1 MPTYMLIM
9 RATEAALAA
18 SREQDMESIIT
29 AMGQYNEAL
38 MTAGVMVGGDGLSDP
53 SEGAVVAFGT
63 AEPTVTP
70 GAYGPAETLFNG
82 YWTISVPTLDEAIAW
97 AKRCPMGPGT
107 ALEIRRVT
115 DESDFADFADN
126 EYLQKEAG
134 WREELERK
142 AAES

>member
-18 SREQDMESIIT
+18 SREQDMDSIIT
-29 AMGQYNEAL
+29 AMGQFNEA
-38 MTAGVMVGGDGLSDP
+38 MMNAGVMVGGDGLSDP
-53 SEGAVVAFGT
+53 SEGAVVAFDGP
-63 AEPTVTP
+63 EPTVTA
-70 GAYGPAETLFNG
+70 GAYGPTEALFNG
-82 YWTISVPTLDEAIAW
+82 YWTIIVPTLEEAIAW
-97 AKRCPMGPGT
+97 ATRCPMGPGT
-107 ALEIRRVT
+107 KLEIRRVT
-115 DESDFADFADN
+115 DESDFADYADN